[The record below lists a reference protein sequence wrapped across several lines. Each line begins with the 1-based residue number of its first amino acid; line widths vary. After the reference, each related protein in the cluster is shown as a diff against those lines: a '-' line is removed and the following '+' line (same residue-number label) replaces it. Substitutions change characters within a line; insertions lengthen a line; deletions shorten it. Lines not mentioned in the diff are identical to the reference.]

1 MVVVSATASP
11 TTDRLVGAVEELVSP
26 SLAASTVATRRATS
40 ATGLRA
46 ATAPRLAATATST
59 AAATTSSAT
68 ELRGATAPSSAA
80 TSTTCCFVAATP
92 AASAVAR

>member
-26 SLAASTVATRRATS
+26 SLAASTAATRRATS

-46 ATAPRLAATATST
+46 ATAPRLAATATSTST

-80 TSTTCCFVAATP
+80 TSTTCCVTLI
-92 AASAVAR
+92 R